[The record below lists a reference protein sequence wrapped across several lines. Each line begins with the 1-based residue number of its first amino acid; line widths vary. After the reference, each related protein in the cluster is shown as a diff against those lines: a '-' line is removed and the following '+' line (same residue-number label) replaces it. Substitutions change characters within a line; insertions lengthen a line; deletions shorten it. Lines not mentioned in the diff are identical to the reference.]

1 MSHAGFPHPPQ
12 PPAPAP
18 SPPTGGTEELISGE
32 LNTLA
37 QAEAQRDAL
46 EARLINSDSPDSG
59 FFSDAPVLNPLTR
72 LPTGET
78 EFRLDEQKVEAANA
92 QLALLNVQI
101 ERLTGA
107 PPRGGV
113 STANAQI
120 AAQSQRERL
129 AFDREQAGQRAGEF
143 ETTERRAGEQF
154 ASETSRLKTNT
165 RIDTAI
171 DMLEQS
177 VSRGE
182 IGRAEADR
190 RLRAAMDAASLQ
202 RDVLSDFGGFN
213 LPAGSE
219 FFPNLGPES
228 AFGGIFQGLT
238 GQPFQGLETGGTFGV
253 NPTALAQSVQQAG
266 QGSVLPQLDIDIAR
280 ARAEVAAAQAL
291 TGSPIP
297 ATQPATQPRI
307 SPPAAQN
314 RRLAF

>member
-1 MSHAGFPHPPQ
+1 MAGLTQVVPRGGKLPGPRE
-12 PPAPAP
+12 
-18 SPPTGGTEELISGE
+18 PTGGTEELIGGQ
-32 LNTLA
+32 LDALA
-37 QAEAQRDAL
+37 QAEAQRSAL
-46 EARLINSDSPDSG
+46 EAQIADPFNPSSG
-59 FFSDAPVLNPLTR
+59 FMVDQDTVDPDGFVTGRETVFSNERFKAAQVSLSSLNATI
-72 LPTGET
+72 
-78 EFRLDEQKVEAANA
+78 D
-92 QLALLNVQI
+92 
-101 ERLTGA
+101 RLTGA
-107 PPRGGV
+107 PARGGV

-129 AFDREQAGQRAGEF
+129 AFDREREERQARQF
-143 ETTERRAGEQF
+143 ETTEKRAGEQF
-154 ASETSRLKTNT
+154 GTETARLQTNT

-177 VSRGE
+177 VARGE

-213 LPAGSE
+213 LPAGTE

-238 GQPFQGLETGGTFGV
+238 GQPFQGLGTGGTFGV
-253 NPTALAQSVQQAG
+253 NPTPLAQSVQQAG
-266 QGSVLPQLDIDIAR
+266 QGSVLPQLDADIAA
-280 ARAEVAAAQAL
+280 ARAQIAAAQAMA
-291 TGSPIP
+291 GSPIP

-307 SPPAAQN
+307 SPPASQN